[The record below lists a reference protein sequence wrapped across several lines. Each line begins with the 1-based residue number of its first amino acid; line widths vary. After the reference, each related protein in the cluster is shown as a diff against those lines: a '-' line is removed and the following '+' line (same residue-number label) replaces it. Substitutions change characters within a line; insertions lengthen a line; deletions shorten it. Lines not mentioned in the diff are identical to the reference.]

1 VKQVLQHVARAK
13 ARECDHDERTE
24 HSKPVPVSS
33 QWTAEAL
40 SIFNSIAG
48 PAGSSVTLDFK
59 LHAPRKTVVEG
70 SYDGAR
76 KLLNFTVLP
85 KERRVDVVFAG
96 CVKSV
101 DA

>member
-1 VKQVLQHVARAK
+1 M
-13 ARECDHDERTE
+13 
-24 HSKPVPVSS
+24 
-33 QWTAEAL
+33 

-48 PAGSSVTLDFK
+48 LAGSSVTLDLDFK
-59 LHAPRKTVVEG
+59 LHAPRKTAVEG

-85 KERRVDVVFAG
+85 KERRVEVVFAG